1 MVVGFCVSRN
11 KVEAN
16 SRITYYVSRARPPLA
31 YGTIKAMSA
40 LERFVAERQGDWARL
55 EELTRRAGS
64 GQLRSLNASDLED
77 MTRLYRLAAS
87 DLARARRD
95 FPGDR
100 VVAYL
105 NRLVSTSY
113 AGVYSTA
120 GFSWRDIG
128 RWYVSGFPR
137 LFRETSAYYL
147 LAVLFFIGT
156 GILSFIATLSY
167 LPAAA
172 TLLDSNTYQ
181 NVLSFAEEGKLWT
194 EIPGA
199 ERSVAAATIMTNN
212 IQVAILAFAGGML
225 AGLLTLYVLIF
236 NGIHL
241 GAIFGI
247 VTRYGLGDDLLA
259 FVSGHGVIELS
270 VICLAG
276 GAGLMLADA
285 ILRPGMLTRS
295 EAIRQA
301 AQKSVR
307 LLLGGASLLVVAGLI
322 EGFLSP
328 SELPNWVK
336 YGTGIVTGILL
347 YGYWLLGGRSKQR
360 VTQ

>member
-1 MVVGFCVSRN
+1 
-11 KVEAN
+11 
-16 SRITYYVSRARPPLA
+16 
-31 YGTIKAMSA
+31 MSA

-55 EELTRRAGS
+55 EDLTGRAGS

-105 NRLVSTSY
+105 NKLVSNSY
-113 AGVYSTA
+113 ANVYSTA

-128 RWYVSGFPR
+128 RWFLVDFPR
-137 LFRETSAYYL
+137 LFRETSGYYL
-147 LAVLFFIGT
+147 LSVLLFFGT
-156 GILSFIATLSY
+156 GLLSYFATLFY
-167 LPAAA
+167 LPAAS

-181 NVLSFAEEGKLWT
+181 AVLSYAERGELWT

-199 ERSVAAATIMTNN
+199 ERSFASATIMINN

-225 AGLLTLYVLIF
+225 MGVGTVYVLIF
-236 NGIHL
+236 NGVHL

-285 ILRPGMLTRS
+285 MLRPGLMARG
-295 EAIRQA
+295 EALRLA
-301 AQKSVR
+301 AQRAVR
-307 LLLGGASLLVVAGLI
+307 LLLGGAALLVVAGLI

-328 SELPNWVK
+328 SEVPDWVK
-336 YGTGIVTGILL
+336 YGMGIVTGVLL
-347 YGYWLLGGRSKQR
+347 YGYWLLGGRKRTDEQIQQARTS
-360 VTQ
+360 

>member
-1 MVVGFCVSRN
+1 
-11 KVEAN
+11 
-16 SRITYYVSRARPPLA
+16 
-31 YGTIKAMSA
+31 MSA
-40 LERFVAERQGDWARL
+40 LERFVGERQSDWARL
-55 EELTRRAGS
+55 EDLTRRAGS

-100 VVAYL
+100 VVSYL
-105 NRLVSTSY
+105 NRLVSNSY
-113 AGVYSTA
+113 ANVYGTA

-137 LFRETSAYYL
+137 LFRETAGYYL

-156 GILSFIATLSY
+156 GILCYFATLFY
-167 LPAAA
+167 LPAASV
-172 TLLDSNTYQ
+172 LLDSNTYQ
-181 NVLSFAEEGKLWT
+181 SVLSYAERGELWT

-199 ERSVAAATIMTNN
+199 ERSFASATIMTNN
-212 IQVAILAFAGGML
+212 IQVSILAFAAGMTL
-225 AGLLTLYVLIF
+225 GLGTAYVLIF

-276 GAGLMLADA
+276 GAGFMLADA
-285 ILRPGMLTRS
+285 ILRPGLLARG
-295 EAIRQA
+295 EALRLA
-301 AQKSVR
+301 AQRAVR
-307 LLLGGASLLVVAGLI
+307 LLLGGASLLVIAGII

-336 YGTGIVTGILL
+336 FGTGIATAILL
-347 YGYWLLGGRSKQR
+347 YGYWLFAGRKQAR
-360 VTQ
+360 EDTQLIRA